1 MTSSRE
7 AGLKFLKKK
16 EKERIASPILKYKS
30 SYFHQNN
37 SNRMYDKRYI
47 DIIGIMQGYTCN

>member
-7 AGLKFLKKK
+7 AGLKLQKRKRKK
-16 EKERIASPILKYKS
+16 RIASPILMYKS
-30 SYFHQNN
+30 SYFHQNK

-47 DIIGIMQGYTCN
+47 DIIGIMQGYTCK